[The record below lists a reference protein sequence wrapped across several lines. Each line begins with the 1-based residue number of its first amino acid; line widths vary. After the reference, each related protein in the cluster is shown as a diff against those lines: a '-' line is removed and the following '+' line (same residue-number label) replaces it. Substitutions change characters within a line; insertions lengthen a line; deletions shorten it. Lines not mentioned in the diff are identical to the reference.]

1 MVVVAA
7 AAIAV
12 VLLLCTFLTYLP
24 FVDTGTLQ
32 YMAPEVI
39 DRGLR
44 GYSYPVS
51 PCSLAASTGLAAVIC
66 KSALCIRKI
75 SVCCTKTE
83 NLPCLCSLVA
93 RPLGRH
99 VQ

>member
-12 VLLLCTFLTYLP
+12 VLLLCTFLTYLL
-24 FVDTGTLQ
+24 FIDAGTLQ

-51 PCSLAASTGLAAVIC
+51 PCSLSASAGLVAVIC
-66 KSALCIRKI
+66 
-75 SVCCTKTE
+75 TKMRYVLE
-83 NLPCLCSLVA
+83 KY
-93 RPLGRH
+93 
-99 VQ
+99 